1 MVNQKDR
8 QPMRRMVACC
18 ERVAAMNFPQ
28 VRWLAPA
35 KQQPKQERQKSQ
47 ARGEALRLGC
57 LLRVPP
63 LLDGKLRAA
72 ELPAEAERDP
82 LPIAEPAGTD
92 GGDARDISASR
103 RA

>member
-1 MVNQKDR
+1 
-8 QPMRRMVACC
+8 
-18 ERVAAMNFPQ
+18 
-28 VRWLAPA
+28 
-35 KQQPKQERQKSQ
+35 
-47 ARGEALRLGC
+47 
-57 LLRVPP
+57 VPP